1 MAVGESLKLPSR
13 MHDNQ
18 RANARMAAVLENQA
32 TNLVVPG
39 VEASFEPYGRLLKML
54 LPSLSG
60 VVVHDGFCNLVWAS
74 DEWHPAD
81 ESVVKDCIANALSDT
96 GEYAGIVR
104 KMDED
109 RAVYSFAIRGELI
122 EPLGVASLVVRL
134 SGSQTEARPL
144 QYIRQFVQPALECL
158 RRELSLRSTLGSR
171 EHDLGVRERDLSL
184 MVEMSARQS
193 ATASDADEFDLILKT
208 ALEHMGCALAAL
220 WVPDKDIALTLT
232 RSGQPMAAEALQR
245 AQRHL
250 MAWMQLQQRT
260 IVVNRVSKTA
270 GELAAPYKIL
280 ACPVRHP
287 SERVM
292 GVLALFNP
300 PSAQDFDPRLTLIAE
315 MLAKKATLIIQ
326 SQYDSSTGLMT
337 RQAFERQA
345 SATLASAGSPDAHV
359 ILYLDIDRLHVI
371 NETFGMHVGDDVIV
385 SVAEC
390 MAKALPRGALSA
402 RISGDRLAAL
412 VPNVGLDAAA
422 TVAEKIRSGIAAI
435 LPRAGQGSFEVSASL
450 GVAAIGRG
458 ENSLA
463 HALAT
468 AEIACKAAKD
478 RGRNRVEVFQDSDH
492 SIIRRHTDILVVGQ
506 LRDALAN
513 DSFRLD
519 AQPILPLR
527 GSYGRPRFELL
538 IRMLGDRGEVIPPA
552 KFLSAA
558 ERYQLMPTIDRW
570 VVHRACELLGSH
582 TKAVGEDIARFA
594 INLSG
599 QSLQDDSFLGYVID
613 QIKLHALP
621 PNVLCF
627 ELTETATIGNLVKA
641 QNFMRTLQDLGC
653 QFALDDFGTGV
664 SSLAYL
670 KDLSVDYLKIDGSF
684 VRDALSNSRSESM
697 IKAIAQLAK
706 VMCMKTI
713 AEYVETDS
721 LRARMADLGVD
732 YGQGFA
738 MGKAQPLEE
747 LLQELAIYEATVSV
761 WELPEA
767 SAVPEPALQ
776 QTPQA
781 GTG

>member
-1 MAVGESLKLPSR
+1 
-13 MHDNQ
+13 
-18 RANARMAAVLENQA
+18 
-32 TNLVVPG
+32 
-39 VEASFEPYGRLLKML
+39 
-54 LPSLSG
+54 
-60 VVVHDGFCNLVWAS
+60 
-74 DEWHPAD
+74 
-81 ESVVKDCIANALSDT
+81 
-96 GEYAGIVR
+96 
-104 KMDED
+104 
-109 RAVYSFAIRGELI
+109 
-122 EPLGVASLVVRL
+122 
-134 SGSQTEARPL
+134 
-144 QYIRQFVQPALECL
+144 
-158 RRELSLRSTLGSR
+158 
-171 EHDLGVRERDLSL
+171 
-184 MVEMSARQS
+184 
-193 ATASDADEFDLILKT
+193 
-208 ALEHMGCALAAL
+208 
-220 WVPDKDIALTLT
+220 
-232 RSGQPMAAEALQR
+232 
-245 AQRHL
+245 
-250 MAWMQLQQRT
+250 
-260 IVVNRVSKTA
+260 
-270 GELAAPYKIL
+270 
-280 ACPVRHP
+280 
-287 SERVM
+287 
-292 GVLALFNP
+292 
-300 PSAQDFDPRLTLIAE
+300 
-315 MLAKKATLIIQ
+315 
-326 SQYDSSTGLMT
+326 MT
-337 RQAFERQA
+337 RQEFERQA
-345 SATLASAGSPDAHV
+345 AAMLASAAAVTHV

-412 VPNVGLDAAA
+412 VPNAEVESAAL
-422 TVAEKIRSGIAAI
+422 VAEKIRAATAAI
-435 LPRAGQGSFEVSASL
+435 LPRAGQGAFEVSASL

-458 ENSLA
+458 DNALA

-538 IRMLGDRGEVIPPA
+538 IRMLGDRGEIIPPS

-570 VVHRACELLGSH
+570 VVRHACELLGAHSQS
-582 TKAVGEDIARFA
+582 VGVEIARFA

-599 QSLQDDSFLGYVID
+599 QSLQDDSFLDFVIE
-613 QIKLHALP
+613 QIRSSKLPA
-621 PNVLCF
+621 NVLCF

-641 QNFMRTLQDLGC
+641 QSFMRTLQNLGC

-684 VRDALSNSRSESM
+684 VRDALANTRTESM

-706 VMCMKTI
+706 AMCMTTI
-713 AEYVETDS
+713 AEYVETDN
-721 LRARMADLGVD
+721 LRAKMADLGVD

-738 MGKAQPLEE
+738 MGKAQPLQE
-747 LLQELAIYEATVSV
+747 LLQELAIYEATVCT
-761 WELPEA
+761 WEPHEA
-767 SAVPEPALQ
+767 TNEPVV
-776 QTPQA
+776 